1 MLTAYM
7 TKKAIITGGTRGIG
21 RAMSLLFAKNGY
33 SVVALYSSNE
43 TAAKA
48 LCSQSELISCV
59 RCDVADIDA
68 LKELIAANSDA
79 DVLINNAGLSLIAPF
94 DSVTQKQAQRLYAV
108 DLFGTVEA
116 TRLLLPSMLHRK
128 SGVIINI
135 SSIWG
140 RDGASCEVDYSTA
153 KAGVIGFTKA
163 LAKEVGPSGIRVNCI
178 CPGIVDTDMN
188 GELSYDDVI
197 AFTDSVPLERMATA
211 DEIAKTAFFLASDD
225 ASYITGAVIDV
236 NGGM

>member
-1 MLTAYM
+1 M

-33 SVVALYSSNE
+33 SVVALYSSDE

-68 LKELIAANSDA
+68 LKELTAANSDA

-116 TRLLLPSMLHRK
+116 TRLMLPSMLRRK

>member
-1 MLTAYM
+1 M

-33 SVVALYSSNE
+33 SVVALYNSDE
-43 TAAKA
+43 AAAKA
-48 LCSQSELISCV
+48 LCSQSELISCA

-68 LKELIAANSDA
+68 LKELISANSDA
-79 DVLINNAGLSLIAPF
+79 DVLINNAGVSLIAPF

-116 TRLLLPSMLHRK
+116 ARLILPSMLHRK

-153 KAGVIGFTKA
+153 KAGVIGFTRA